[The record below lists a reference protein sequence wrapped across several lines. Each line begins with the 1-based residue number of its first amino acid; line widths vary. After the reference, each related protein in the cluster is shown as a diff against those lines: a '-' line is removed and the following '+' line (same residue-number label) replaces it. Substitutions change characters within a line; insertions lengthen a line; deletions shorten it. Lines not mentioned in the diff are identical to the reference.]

1 MSAVLEFSKISP
13 TFDLLHS
20 QIGRDSGD
28 VFCFSR
34 FGQASNEG
42 GLPVHVEGAEVT
54 PGLTVDFVGG
64 EGPTPSADG
73 LNGRDPEHTVT
84 VPSPGLDTGPLTRD
98 KAVSGL
104 DDCQASSEV
113 VPKQGKDAFLLYRLP

>member
-1 MSAVLEFSKISP
+1 MSP

-54 PGLTVDFVGG
+54 PGLAVDFVGG
-64 EGPTPSADG
+64 EGPTPSAGGG
-73 LNGRDPEHTVT
+73 LNGRDSEHTVT

-104 DDCQASSEV
+104 DDRQASYEV
-113 VPKQGKDAFLLYRLP
+113 VPKKKTQQF